1 MEDTIAYQRRSRKEM
16 AEKILDEIRGIED
29 VEKSEFVEDNT
40 KILVKTDKEKYPD
53 VMTTIVN
60 IFSRVGKGCEL
71 SFAGLII
78 PHKFYLSNA

>member
-1 MEDTIAYQRRSRKEM
+1 MGRYYRLSKKITEEM
-16 AEKILDEIRGIED
+16 AERILEEIRGIED

-53 VMTTIVN
+53 VMTRIVN

-71 SFAGLII
+71 SFAGFDY
-78 PHKFYLSNA
+78 PA

>member
-1 MEDTIAYQRRSRKEM
+1 MGRYYRLSKKITEEM
-16 AEKILDEIRGIED
+16 AEKILEEIRGIED

-60 IFSRVGKGCEL
+60 IFSRVGQGCEL
-71 SFAGLII
+71 SFAGCDS
-78 PHKFYLSNA
+78 PA